1 MSKPSFPSDTP
12 ELAAARAALQRV
24 LGQQRR
30 GQPEPAAVAQ
40 PRVLDAPPGR
50 PTAARIVEPEPVR
63 PAVVLQEQVP
73 VVPRP
78 APMPTVRGELVSA
91 VDAMCLHVGRVT
103 ATGAEL
109 YVWFGDGDTAAARV
123 RTWAPFNDIAVVEI
137 NPHGALRS
145 FSVEA
150 EQGPPDAFDYAMQPY
165 RRIDSEPS
173 QDELTAYVRQHLL
186 GLLTPEARRRLA
198 ALVGG
203 AGCAAT

>member
-1 MSKPSFPSDTP
+1 MSKPLFPSDTP
-12 ELAAARAALQRV
+12 EFAAARAALQRV

-40 PRVLDAPPGR
+40 PLFVAPQAPRPATPRV
-50 PTAARIVEPEPVR
+50 VEPEPVR
-63 PAVVLQEQVP
+63 PAVVVQEHAP

-78 APMPTVRGELVSA
+78 APMPTARGELLSA
-91 VDAMCLHVGRVT
+91 VDAMCLHVGRV
-103 ATGAEL
+103 AANGAEL

-123 RTWAPFNDIAVVEI
+123 RTWAPFNDLAVVEI

-173 QDELTAYVRQHLL
+173 QDELTGYVRQHLL
-186 GLLTPEARRRLA
+186 SLLTPDARRRLA
-198 ALVGG
+198 ALA
-203 AGCAAT
+203 AGV